1 MSTLHDGP
9 KSGPVLSTPPIHLV
23 VPADV
28 IAEADRSLE
37 AFDALMGDG
46 PPTDRRAPLS
56 QVAVRSDGQ
65 LLISTEDAVG
75 FVNLEGRTL
84 QTFLVLTDEEAL
96 FVRESTHD
104 HLSECAAHVLGKL
117 PRVTP

>member
-1 MSTLHDGP
+1 MNPVDQAPT
-9 KSGPVLSTPPIHLV
+9 SGQHIVASTPHLV

-56 QVAVRSDGQ
+56 QVAIRSDGQ
-65 LLISTEDAVG
+65 LLVSTEDAEGV
-75 FVNLEGRTL
+75 FSLEGRTL